1 MQQRQWIYLFIG
13 IAIAALFPAFLGT
26 YWISL
31 LLQILIYG
39 LLALSVDLLIGHTGL
54 VPLGHAAF
62 FATAAYT
69 TAIMQVRHAIPS
81 IIAAPAGVL
90 AAVLL
95 AVIFAL
101 SVRTKGVYFMLV
113 TLAMGH
119 IIWGLATSWVALT
132 N

>member
-13 IAIAALFPAFLGT
+13 IAIAALIPAFLGT

-62 FATAAYT
+62 FATAQAVKFT
-69 TAIMQVRHAIPS
+69 LLDAHLF
-81 IIAAPAGVL
+81 AATQQQR
-90 AAVLL
+90 
-95 AVIFAL
+95 VIDV
-101 SVRTKGVYFMLV
+101 SVRLGI
-113 TLAMGH
+113 A
-119 IIWGLATSWVALT
+119 
-132 N
+132 